1 MNNLLSFAKNNLMS
15 NIFISFRKSTKH
27 LSYPFLFS
35 AVFLILGGII
45 CSTPLVNTDG
55 ISMLWRDYSPL
66 IINALII
73 GFIVH
78 YTCKSSKFSIAAII
92 SFLICDLAYFC
103 FSGYHFGIIFTVII
117 SCCAAKII
125 SGLNLFYAYT
135 LTLVAGLL
143 FGILLGVSYP
153 LIKELLMA
161 VSVFF
166 SGKGALFGAL
176 SNLYSITFGNDLTEI
191 FYCNDYTGSAIIND
205 EIITG
210 VKDFVSAENGASAL
224 VSRYLSGKYL
234 ANIFIP
240 AGAYICIYK
249 KLEKNELNAV
259 TLSLILSVLFG
270 NNILF
275 YAFLFFFN
283 PIVYMGNLFAIF
295 IGYLACELIDIR
307 CGYLQDG
314 SMIELI
320 KYGDKWIYFIL
331 CGLILAI
338 LSYFVTRLLI
348 AKFDIRGRRIL
359 PKSVK
364 KIVAALGGED
374 NIERISNG
382 KLYVKNPNLINILKI
397 DCDIHENEVTMIYD
411 EMNML
416 KDYF

>member
-1 MNNLLSFAKNNLMS
+1 MS
-15 NIFISFRKSTKH
+15 NIFLSLRKSTKH
-27 LSYPFLFS
+27 LSYPFIFS
-35 AVFLILGGII
+35 AIFLILGGII

-55 ISMLWRDYSPL
+55 IRTLWSDYSPL
-66 IINALII
+66 IINTLII

-78 YTCKSSKFSIAAII
+78 YECKDSKTSIISII
-92 SFLICDLAYFC
+92 SFMICDLAFFC
-103 FSGYHFGIIFTVII
+103 FSHYHFGIIFTVII
-117 SCCAAKII
+117 ACFAAKII
-125 SGLNLFYAYT
+125 SGVNLYYAYS
-135 LTLVAGLL
+135 LTMIAGLL

-153 LIKELLMA
+153 LIKNLLMTA
-161 VSVFF
+161 SAFL
-166 SGKGALFGAL
+166 SGKGALFGTL
-176 SNLYSITFGNDLTEI
+176 NNLYSITFGNNLGDI
-191 FYCNDYTGSAIIND
+191 FYCNDYTGSVLIND
-205 EIITG
+205 KIITG
-210 VKDFVSAENGASAL
+210 VKELVSAQNSPGIL
-224 VSRYLSGKYL
+224 VGRYLSGKYL

-240 AGAYICIYK
+240 IGTYICIYK

-259 TLSLILSVLFG
+259 TLSLILSAVFG

-275 YAFLFFFN
+275 YAFVFFFN
-283 PIVYMGNLFAIF
+283 PIVYMGNMFEIF

-320 KYGDKWIYFIL
+320 KYGNKWIYFIL
-331 CGLILAI
+331 CGLVIAI

-364 KIVAALGGED
+364 KIVTALGGEE
-374 NIERISNG
+374 NIERISNS

-411 EMNML
+411 EINML

>member
-1 MNNLLSFAKNNLMS
+1 MS
-15 NIFISFRKSTKH
+15 NVFLSFRKSTKH
-27 LSYPFLFS
+27 LSYPFIFS
-35 AVFLILGGII
+35 AVFLILGGIL
-45 CSTPLVNTDG
+45 CSTPLVHTDG
-55 ISMLWRDYSPL
+55 IRTLWRDYSPL

-78 YTCKSSKFSIAAII
+78 YACKSSKSSITAIT
-92 SFLICDLAYFC
+92 SFMICDLAYFC
-103 FSGYHFGIIFTVII
+103 FSGYHFGILFTVII
-117 SCCAAKII
+117 SYCAAKII
-125 SGLNLFYAYT
+125 SELNLFYAYT
-135 LTLVAGLL
+135 LTLIAGLL

-153 LIKELLMA
+153 LIKELLMEISA
-161 VSVFF
+161 FF

-176 SNLYSITFGNDLTEI
+176 SNLYSITFGNDLMDI
-191 FYCNDYTGSAIIND
+191 FYFNDYTGSAVIKD

-210 VKDFVSAENGASAL
+210 VKDFVTAENDASEL

-240 AGAYICIYK
+240 TGTYICIYK
-249 KLEKNELNAV
+249 KLEKDELNAV
-259 TLSLILSVLFG
+259 TLSLILSALFG

-275 YAFLFFFN
+275 YAFVFFFN

-295 IGYLACELIDIR
+295 TGYLACTLIDIC
-307 CGYLQDG
+307 CGYVQEG
-314 SMIELI
+314 SLIELI

-331 CGLILAI
+331 CGFVLTI

-359 PKSVK
+359 PKAVK

-416 KDYF
+416 KEYF